1 VRVLPTQEQATAL
14 RATLGT
20 CNEAASWLSA
30 RMHADRVYRKH
41 DAQKRFY
48 TELKRRFGLS
58 AQPAIRVIAKAADA
72 YATLRANIDAGS
84 RLRRRLSKIFHQERA
99 EIGFPTLRAA
109 RPRTLGSNQAAICQ
123 SPRIQRCRR
132 PTSAA

>member
-1 VRVLPTQEQATAL
+1 VVKVRVLPTQEQATAL

-41 DAQKRFY
+41 DAEKRFY

-58 AQPAIRVIAKAADA
+58 AQPAIRVIAKADDA
-72 YATLRANIDAGS
+72 YATLRANIDAGNYGPTG
-84 RLRRRLSKIFHQERA
+84 LREANESGISTDRFPRRCGTAL
-99 EIGFPTLRAA
+99 
-109 RPRTLGSNQAAICQ
+109 
-123 SPRIQRCRR
+123 
-132 PTSAA
+132 